1 MKNIAITENHLYK
14 KVYAGGKKAGGKY
27 TVIYILKDRHAFS
40 LKKANP
46 QKSYVNRVGLTVTK
60 KLGNAVVRSRVK
72 RILRAAY
79 AEAEKV
85 YGVKKGWLVVISAR
99 EGAIKAKSS
108 QVYAEMVKQLEKLEM
123 LISAEP
129 RCVSLFEPKDEKR
142 AET

>member
-14 KVYAGGKKAGGKY
+14 KTYVGGKKAGGKY
-27 TVIYILKDRHAFS
+27 TAVYVLKDRKAFA

-46 QKSYVNRVGLTVTK
+46 QKAYVNRVGLTVTK

-79 AEAEKV
+79 AEIEKV

-99 EGAIKAKSS
+99 DAAVNAKSRD
-108 QVYAEMVKQLEKLEM
+108 VYAEIQKQFGKLEM
-123 LISAEP
+123 LLSAEP
-129 RCVSLFEPKDEKR
+129 RCKSIFEK
-142 AET
+142 

>member
-46 QKSYVNRVGLTVTK
+46 QKAYVNRVGLTVTK

-99 EGAIKAKSS
+99 DAAVKAKSS
-108 QVYAEMVKQLEKLEM
+108 DVYADMIKQFGRLEM
-123 LISAEP
+123 LSCDEP
-129 RCVSLFEPKDEKR
+129 QCKSIFEI
-142 AET
+142 